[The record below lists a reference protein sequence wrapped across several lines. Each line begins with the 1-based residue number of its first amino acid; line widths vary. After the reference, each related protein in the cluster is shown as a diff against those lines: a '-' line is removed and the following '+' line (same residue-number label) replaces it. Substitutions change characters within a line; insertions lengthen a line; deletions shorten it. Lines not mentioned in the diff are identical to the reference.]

1 MSITSLLTI
10 SWNIN
15 IMLLLRMIWELNNEE
30 GRMWKNWCL
39 RTMVPEKTPE
49 SSLESKEIKPV
60 NLKEDKPW
68 IFTRRT
74 DAEAEVPVFWPSDA
88 NRWLIGKV
96 PDAGKDWGQKE
107 KRASEDEMAGGHH
120 WCNEHE
126 LGQTLGDGEGQG
138 GLSCHSPWGCKEL
151 DTTERLNN
159 NNRHSFQIW
168 LGTRE
173 REGFAVD

>member
-74 DAEAEVPVFWPSDA
+74 DAEAEVPVFWSSDA
-88 NRWLIGKV
+88 HRWLTGKV
-96 PDAGKDWGQKE
+96 PDAGKGWGQKE
-107 KRASEDEMAGGHH
+107 KRVSEDEMAGWH
-120 WCNEHE
+120 
-126 LGQTLGDGEGQG
+126 QGDAKLREMVRDREAWRATVHGVAKR
-138 GLSCHSPWGCKEL
+138 HDWA
-151 DTTERLNN
+151 TEQQQQYRL
-159 NNRHSFQIW
+159 IW
-168 LGTRE
+168 R
-173 REGFAVD
+173 

>member
-74 DAEAEVPVFWPSDA
+74 DAEPEALVVWSSDA
-88 NRWLIGKV
+88 ERQLTGKV
-96 PDAGKDWGQKE
+96 PDAGKIEGRRRRGHQKMRWLDGIKEMPNSGRWWGTGRPGVLQSMGSQ
-107 KRASEDEMAGGHH
+107 RDMT
-120 WCNEHE
+120 
-126 LGQTLGDGEGQG
+126 GQ
-138 GLSCHSPWGCKEL
+138 
-151 DTTERLNN
+151 LNN
-159 NNRHSFQIW
+159 NNNTDSYGDNYTLYFFKNVNTHVST
-168 LGTRE
+168 LL
-173 REGFAVD
+173 

>member
-74 DAEAEVPVFWPSDA
+74 DAEAEVPVFWSSDVS
-88 NRWLIGKV
+88 RQLTGKV
-96 PDAGKDWGQKE
+96 PDAGKIEGRRRRGHQKMRWLDGIKEMPNSGRWWGTGRPGVLQSMGSQ
-107 KRASEDEMAGGHH
+107 RDMT
-120 WCNEHE
+120 
-126 LGQTLGDGEGQG
+126 GQ
-138 GLSCHSPWGCKEL
+138 
-151 DTTERLNN
+151 LNN
-159 NNRHSFQIW
+159 NNNTDSYGDNYTLYFFKNVNTHVST
-168 LGTRE
+168 LL
-173 REGFAVD
+173 